1 LPDNILSFAPFV
13 ILIVLFYFMLIRPQT
28 QQQKKRKELLDSL
41 REGNKIRTIGGIYG
55 TIEKIKDDELTV
67 RIAENVKIRLARFG
81 VESVIG
87 KGE

>member
-1 LPDNILSFAPFV
+1 MPDNILSFAPFV
-13 ILIVLFYFMLIRPQT
+13 ILIVLFYFMLIRPQS

-41 REGNKIRTIGGIYG
+41 REGNKIRTIGGMYG